1 LLVEYRGVWSR
12 DALPGSGLTDQ
23 VKDALRRQVAA
34 VPHGRLLF
42 IRRPDRRGRPEL
54 AAFAACSR
62 EGEERLVGIEFQR
75 HDELRGLD
83 LLREAPTLDHP
94 LLIVCTHG
102 KHDPC
107 CALYGRPLYE
117 GLRDELDE
125 RWVWQSSHLGGDRFA
140 GNLICLPEG
149 LYFGRVERGQAPR
162 VLDEYLAGRIELD
175 HYRGRSCQTFPV
187 QAADRAV
194 RLARGLTGVHDLRF
208 QHIER
213 AEGGWRVELATATG
227 TVHVAEAEAELGD
240 RTLLT
245 CNAEVARRPRRY
257 TATAVS

>member
-1 LLVEYRGVWSR
+1 
-12 DALPGSGLTDQ
+12 
-23 VKDALRRQVAA
+23 

-83 LLREAPTLDHP
+83 LLRDAPTLDHP

-107 CALYGRPLYE
+107 CARYGRPLYE
-117 GLRDELDE
+117 ALRDELDE

-149 LYFGRVERGQAPR
+149 LYFGRVERGQAPH
-162 VLDEYLAGRIELD
+162 VLDEYLSGRIELD

-194 RLARGLTGVHDLRF
+194 RLARGLPGVHDLRF

-213 AEGGWRVELATATG
+213 AGGGWRVELATATG

-257 TATAVS
+257 SATAVS